1 MVSFRML
8 VVWVATVPDTRSH
21 LGIVSWLPSRS
32 NCMVGTGFA
41 LDDILVMSPYGR
53 VYPSMPFGVGILS
66 VRSLWPSSKQQRIY
80 IYFLLYYF
88 NPYLSIL
95 LVMSSPLE
103 AWSSLSFWSSLAGQL
118 RLVVDSHSRH

>member
-1 MVSFRML
+1 ML

-41 LDDILVMSPYGR
+41 LDDILVVSPYGK

-66 VRSLWPSSKQQRIY
+66 VRSLWPSSKRQRIY
-80 IYFLLYYF
+80 MYLL
-88 NPYLSIL
+88 LSYSNHLFINIIGDVTPTCG
-95 LVMSSPLE
+95 LVRSSP
-103 AWSSLSFWSSLAGQL
+103 ADQF
-118 RLVVDSHSRH
+118 RHVVDSHFRH